1 MIRTAAAL
9 ALALALAAP
18 AARADEP
25 EPTATATDT
34 APGGRRTTEYVAL
47 RAGGGLG
54 AAWLGAGGELSL
66 GTLRWETF
74 FWNLI
79 RGGGYAAG
87 AGDVTIAQVH
97 VGTVMGFAV
106 FRTPEEEARFGV
118 GLNFGYGQG
127 KHYDGVSG
135 PGLMLDLT
143 QVWHLDRTWS
153 VQLSISLLALIPVAI
168 EDEDDSFSMPLMPSL
183 LVQLG
188 FAYEG

>member
-1 MIRTAAAL
+1 MRTAAAF
-9 ALALALAAP
+9 ALVLVLAAP
-18 AARADEP
+18 AIGAEASAP
-25 EPTATATDT
+25 AATDP
-34 APGGRRTTEYVAL
+34 APGGRRSTEYLAL

-54 AAWLGAGGELSL
+54 AAWLGAGGELTL
-66 GTLRWETF
+66 GTLRWDTF

-87 AGDVTIAQVH
+87 AGRVTIAQVH

-127 KHYDGVSG
+127 KHYDGISG

-143 QVWHLDRTWS
+143 QVWHVDRNWS
-153 VQLSISLLALIPVAI
+153 VQLSISLLALIPVTVD
-168 EDEDDSFSMPLMPSL
+168 DEDDSFSMPLMPSL

-188 FAYEG
+188 FALER